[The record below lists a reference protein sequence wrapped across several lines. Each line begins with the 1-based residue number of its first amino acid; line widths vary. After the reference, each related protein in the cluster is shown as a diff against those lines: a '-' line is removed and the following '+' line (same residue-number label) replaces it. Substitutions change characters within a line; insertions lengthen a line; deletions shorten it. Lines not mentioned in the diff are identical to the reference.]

1 MVRLPA
7 TDNGRVGLGAGAEQP
22 VRGLGKEMA
31 DRARHKQC
39 APLGRPSQHS
49 WHTQRDMLKDVG
61 GGAKRL
67 LPPPSMLIMSD
78 LQQAKLYP
86 QSTCYTEREH
96 AHRRSS

>member
-1 MVRLPA
+1 MQELSSQFVDWAKKWQTEHVTNNVHLSEDLVSIAGIR
-7 TDNGRVGLGAGAEQP
+7 NGTCS
-22 VRGLGKEMA
+22 KM
-31 DRARHKQC
+31 
-39 APLGRPSQHS
+39 
-49 WHTQRDMLKDVG
+49 WG